1 LNQQQHKTIKKMK
14 HVSLTLLAIMVF
26 SITIHAQEQKAQMT
40 APVIFQG
47 AGTMYFADGT
57 VATGNILY
65 EAITGKFVKITP
77 TGGNTGKY
85 KAKEVLRF
93 TIGSSLW
100 YVKTIKDALSA
111 SGNEYFVNLAN
122 DSSSKIKLYDYHEQD
137 AMMPGG
143 FAAYTKKTYVELPG
157 AEKLYSPNNL
167 YFMPFHKKMAEITA
181 DCPELSKK
189 IADKEDGYKIKKMLG
204 MPTNL
209 ETMVLKII
217 GAYNAC
223 NTGTAVNTPTQQ
235 P

>member
-1 LNQQQHKTIKKMK
+1 MK

-26 SITIHAQEQKAQMT
+26 SSTIKAQEQKAQMT

-47 AGTMYFADGT
+47 EGTMYFADGT
-57 VATGNILY
+57 IATGNILY
-65 EAITGKFVKITP
+65 EAITGKFVKIAV
-77 TGGNTGKY
+77 TGAGSKADKY

-100 YVKTIKDALSA
+100 YVKTIKDALSS
-111 SGNEYFVNLAN
+111 SGNEYFVNLTN

-143 FAAYTKKTYVELPG
+143 LAAYTKKTYVELPG

-167 YFMPFHKKMAEITA
+167 YFMPFHKKMAAITA

-217 GAYNAC
+217 GEYNAC
-223 NTGTAVNTPTQQ
+223 NTSAAVNTPVQ
-235 P
+235 